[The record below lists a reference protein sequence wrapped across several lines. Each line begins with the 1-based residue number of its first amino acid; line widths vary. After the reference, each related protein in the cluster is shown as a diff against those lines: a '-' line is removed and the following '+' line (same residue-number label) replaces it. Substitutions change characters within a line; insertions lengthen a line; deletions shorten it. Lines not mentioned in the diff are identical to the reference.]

1 MSRATLHRRIDEL
14 SEEQVSEVERLVIDL
29 TELPDD
35 TDRQLVRAAPRL
47 ASRSLSRVWDNPDDA
62 VYNEL

>member
-1 MSRATLHRRIDEL
+1 MSRATPHRRIDEL
-14 SEEQVSEVERLVIDL
+14 SEEQVAEVERLVVDL
-29 TELPDD
+29 SDLSDD
-35 TDRQLVRAAPRL
+35 DDRQLLRAAPRL